1 MKQIIEKLKE
11 KMGVAK
17 NLHVQSGYPAQV
29 HLSPDE
35 ARQIVEALE
44 GKTKL
49 PIIQRIQ
56 DRTTEEEKR
65 LAEQIAEEAISKTE
79 TAETQTNWISVE
91 DRLPTEKDADE
102 NGKVLVWREMNE
114 GQAGLTKSILDWNMV
129 KYCDKGS
136 FWQPLPTPPKH

>member
-1 MKQIIEKLKE
+1 MEYRDLKEAYRADKQIYWHDNMVDYI
-11 KMGVAK
+11 
-17 NLHVQSGYPAQV
+17 NW
-29 HLSPDE
+29 
-35 ARQIVEALE
+35 LE
-44 GKTKL
+44 DK
-49 PIIQRIQ
+49 II
-56 DRTTEEEKR
+56 D
-65 LAEQIAEEAISKTE
+65 S
-79 TAETQTNWISVE
+79 QTNWISVE